1 MTIPAPETRPR
12 ASRFAP
18 ADGDRESVFALAPSP
33 RLRGLRLSQRTEL
46 RLQTSAVLCAC
57 SPYAPAPHSAVAM
70 LLQKCSRLSSTPN
83 NVLNTVESAI
93 RMSPARS
100 PLGGSQRQVLNS
112 RLPASV
118 KGCGRERSIGC
129 LARTLTA
136 LESTVV
142 TS

>member
-1 MTIPAPETRPR
+1 RLPRALLQSEGSSPAPDTHSSM
-12 ASRFAP
+12 AHVTHGA
-18 ADGDRESVFALAPSP
+18 
-33 RLRGLRLSQRTEL
+33 RLL
-46 RLQTSAVLCAC
+46 
-57 SPYAPAPHSAVAM
+57 HSAVAM

-112 RLPASV
+112 LLPASV

-129 LARTLTA
+129 LASTLTA